1 MSIPEF
7 LGGFTINLAFI
18 TNGFALAYPTIA
30 LSQLTNN
37 GTESC
42 SFVMSKEEGSWFA
55 GLLGIGGICGSVF
68 FGTLIGQRI
77 GNRKTLLLAAILDI
91 IGWLLIAFAVNSPM
105 MMGGRF
111 LNGVFVGTIGPS
123 GYTFLSEIMH
133 RKHRASC
140 SQATSVAISAGM
152 LVTYGLGSV
161 ISWNLLAIGCGISS
175 VLFFIMLL
183 TMPDS
188 PYWNASIGKIEE
200 AKKSLSHFRSKKDDV
215 EEEFKE
221 IMEGIQKSIKK
232 EKISFF
238 EAMKLLFTDETCYKP
253 FIILSVL
260 FLIQTLSGLYAVIA
274 YAIQVLEE
282 SRTPIDTNLGT
293 IISGAMRL
301 FFGTLAIPLFFYLP
315 RKTLMYISTGLACL
329 SISSLGIL
337 GLLELETNTFTT
349 YFPVGAIS
357 LYMVSFT
364 FGFQSIPF
372 LYLGEYYP
380 PHVRQHLA
388 GLTSTLRFLGFFIM
402 LKLFPQMMEF
412 FGPNYTFIFLGLV
425 CLFAGI
431 YAKVVLPETKGLTLN
446 QIQDLFRTKKECSDV
461 ETNRL

>member
-1 MSIPEF
+1 
-7 LGGFTINLAFI
+7 
-18 TNGFALAYPTIA
+18 
-30 LSQLTNN
+30 
-37 GTESC
+37 
-42 SFVMSKEEGSWFA
+42 
-55 GLLGIGGICGSVF
+55 
-68 FGTLIGQRI
+68 
-77 GNRKTLLLAAILDI
+77 
-91 IGWLLIAFAVNSPM
+91 
-105 MMGGRF
+105 
-111 LNGVFVGTIGPS
+111 
-123 GYTFLSEIMH
+123 
-133 RKHRASC
+133 
-140 SQATSVAISAGM
+140 
-152 LVTYGLGSV
+152 
-161 ISWNLLAIGCGISS
+161 
-175 VLFFIMLL
+175 
-183 TMPDS
+183 MPDS